1 MTAPGPGHNKGPTME
16 KGRAWRRHCWTKAR
30 RDLLPTMPLE
40 IVRIRMRRAREL
52 GLAYATYNTI
62 RATSGH
68 DVVAFLFS
76 SNALRMHRLTD
87 SAPAER
93 LEKLNAI
100 ANCGKVFAAQPPF
113 SAESLCARLDA
124 QGVTVT
130 AAIDAPGLAASWSDL
145 RQTLS
150 QVTRAMKL
158 PSEGVVIIGET
169 CLEREWCAAGRM
181 AGFVRA
187 DDYFHQGATS

>member
-1 MTAPGPGHNKGPTME
+1 MTVPGLGHNKGPTME
-16 KGRAWRRHCWTKAR
+16 KGRAWRRHCWTRAR
-30 RDLLPTMPLE
+30 RDLLPRMPLE

-52 GLAYATYNTI
+52 GLPYATYNTI

-68 DVVAFLFS
+68 DIVAFLFS

-87 SAPAER
+87 RAPTER

-100 ANCGKVFAAQPPF
+100 ADCGKVFAAQPPF
-113 SAESLCARLDA
+113 RAESLCARLNE
-124 QGVTVT
+124 QGVAVT

-150 QVTRAMKL
+150 QVTRAMRV

-169 CLEREWCAAGRM
+169 VLEREWCAAGRM
-181 AGFVRA
+181 AGFVKA
-187 DDYFHQGATS
+187 DDYFRPGAMS